1 MTDDMGA
8 SNSSARPPG
17 SAAGNHRVTLILA
30 AVAAV
35 AAIAAIAGG
44 IVAWPNRPEEPAPVP
59 ETRMPITNPVLEP
72 DRPDLLGAPHEPAR
86 PE

>member
-1 MTDDMGA
+1 MTGDMGA

-17 SAAGNHRVTLILA
+17 SAAGKRRITLLLAGIA
-30 AVAAV
+30 AVV
-35 AAIAAIAGG
+35 GG
-44 IVAWPNRPEEPAPVP
+44 IVAWPDRAEEPTPVR

-72 DRPDLLGAPHEPAR
+72 DRPDLLGAPHEPAS